1 MNNTETP
8 TPQNLRAEEASKY
21 LGIGKSTL
29 WLYARQGKL
38 KPIKLSPR
46 VTIFKKDDL
55 DQLITN
61 SSNNAKSPKDIKVS

>member
-1 MNNTETP
+1 MYHTEHP
-8 TPQNLRAEEASKY
+8 TPQNLRAKEASKY

-46 VTIFKKDDL
+46 VTIFKRSEL
-55 DQLITN
+55 DKFI
-61 SSNNAKSPKDIKVS
+61 NNMSAL